1 MEYDYSKLKGRIIEV
16 YETQGNFANAMGKTQ
31 ETLSKKLNNIRR
43 FDQNEITLAVQ
54 LLNISPEDINSYFFK
69 QKVQ

>member
-16 YETQGNFANAMGKTQ
+16 YETQGNFASAMGKTQ

-43 FDQNEITLAVQ
+43 FDQNEITLAIQ

>member
-43 FDQNEITLAVQ
+43 FDQNEITLAIQ